1 MIDKEN
7 LNKAYDHRQVE
18 DKLYARWT
26 ERGYFHGEVDEKK
39 KPFTI
44 VIPPPNITGQLH
56 MGHALDEMIQDA
68 IIPVS
73 YTHLIRAT
81 ERGAAHG

>member
-56 MGHALDEMIQDA
+56 MGMRW
-68 IIPVS
+68 
-73 YTHLIRAT
+73 TR
-81 ERGAAHG
+81 